1 MSNYRSNNML
11 TEDDL
16 NEMHEDI
23 LAMQKELADKK
34 KALREAKYAGLR
46 SAVQARKEADDAI
59 KQELKEL
66 GYPSTSF
73 GIPLTSSIN
82 WKF

>member
-1 MSNYRSNNML
+1 ML
-11 TEDDL
+11 TEDTL
-16 NEMHEDI
+16 KEMHEEI
-23 LAMQKELADKK
+23 RAMEADLADKK

-46 SAVQARKEADDAI
+46 TAVQARKEADDAI

>member
-1 MSNYRSNNML
+1 MIGNDEIKEMQ
-11 TEDDL
+11 DHI
-16 NEMHEDI
+16 NEME
-23 LAMQKELADKK
+23 QELAAKK

-46 SAVQARKEADDAI
+46 TAMQARKEADEAV

-66 GYPSTSF
+66 GIQTSSF
-73 GIPLTSSIN
+73 GIPLDFH

>member
-1 MSNYRSNNML
+1 MI
-11 TEDDL
+11 TEDEL
-16 NEMHEDI
+16 NEMQEDI
-23 LAMQKELADKK
+23 LAMTKELAEKK

-46 SAVQARKEADDAI
+46 TAVQARKEADDAI

>member
-1 MSNYRSNNML
+1 MIGDA
-11 TEDDL
+11 EIK
-16 NEMHEDI
+16 EMQEHI
-23 LAMQKELADKK
+23 SAMEHELAAKK

-46 SAVQARKEADDAI
+46 AAMQARKEADEAV

-66 GYPSTSF
+66 GITASSF
-73 GIPLTSSIN
+73 SFPLDLH

>member
-1 MSNYRSNNML
+1 MIGDA
-11 TEDDL
+11 EIK
-16 NEMHEDI
+16 EMQEHIAEMEREI
-23 LAMQKELADKK
+23 AAKK

-46 SAVQARKEADDAI
+46 AAMQARKEADEAV

-66 GYPSTSF
+66 GITQPTSF
-73 GIPLTSSIN
+73 GIPLDFH